1 MRVDKS
7 DVGRGKFEDEVK
19 PALELL
25 LNDLQRTTEVLRK
38 GHLRKAGDDEFETV
52 GTERLLKEAS
62 SGKSKSPIVSQHYGE
77 KSPIHSDGFKSAE
90 FSTTTPLKAQRDPM
104 LDGDKLG
111 IHTIPKGDCP
121 QCGEAVIGP
130 VVIALGRMWHPEHFC
145 CAQCGDP
152 IGHRNFFERQG
163 KAYCEN
169 DFHDMFSPRCHYCN
183 GSIKERCVT
192 ALGKTFHVDHFVCA
206 ECGRPFVD
214 GGFHERSNSA
224 YCRDC
229 FYRQHAPKCQ
239 GCKQPITNKFIN
251 ALNTQWHPECFC
263 CQECSRSFIFA
274 APFVFFDRLLCEQC
288 LHTNQGSLCSH
299 CNLPITG
306 RCISA
311 LKGQKFHPEHFLCCN
326 CCRQIDKCNYKE
338 HDGRPFCI
346 PCFQQ
351 INWH

>member
-263 CQECSRSFIFA
+263 CQADNYFA
-274 APFVFFDRLLCEQC
+274 E
-288 LHTNQGSLCSH
+288 
-299 CNLPITG
+299 
-306 RCISA
+306 RCPMAVDIYD
-311 LKGQKFHPEHFLCCN
+311 E
-326 CCRQIDKCNYKE
+326 IDLDDDEILNRTR
-338 HDGRPFCI
+338 DT
-346 PCFQQ
+346 
-351 INWH
+351 

>member
-1 MRVDKS
+1 MRLEKS
-7 DVGRGKFEDEVK
+7 TDVGRGKFEDEVK

-25 LNDLQRTTEVLRK
+25 LNDLQRTTEILRK
-38 GHLRKAGDDEFETV
+38 GHLRKAGDDNDFETV
-52 GTERLLKEAS
+52 DNTERLLKEAS
-62 SGKSKSPIVSQHYGE
+62 SGKSKSPYAHRNVGEVS
-77 KSPIHSDGFKSAE
+77 PLLSDGFNSAE

-192 ALGKTFHVDHFVCA
+192 ALGKNISCRSFVCA
-206 ECGRPFVD
+206 ECGHPFLD
-214 GGFHERSNSA
+214 GGFHER
-224 YCRDC
+224 
-229 FYRQHAPKCQ
+229 HAPKCQ

-263 CQECSRSFIFA
+263 CQADKYFGE
-274 APFVFFDRLLCEQC
+274 
-288 LHTNQGSLCSH
+288 
-299 CNLPITG
+299 
-306 RCISA
+306 RCPMAVDIYD
-311 LKGQKFHPEHFLCCN
+311 E
-326 CCRQIDKCNYKE
+326 IDLDDDETFNRTR
-338 HDGRPFCI
+338 D
-346 PCFQQ
+346 
-351 INWH
+351 